1 MWVLAEAWL
10 RLLCF
15 DFEGVRRVAKITMA
29 SDVESH
35 AIWTRTAARIA
46 AGYADIYRGNHEK
59 ARESFAEVRDSEITP
74 NFFLHWHWRMHAEL
88 GATEACLAAGDIPN
102 ARREADGFLQSAL
115 SVADPNLRAFAWEI
129 NSRVARAERNAQ
141 QARECIDQA
150 LAVVDEFEIPV
161 SGWQIHRTAW
171 DVCRDE
177 GDPGKAESHRLR
189 ASKLIM
195 KIADSF
201 ERDEPLRASFLGI
214 PPIRRIFEE
223 ATSA

>member
-15 DFEGVRRVAKITMA
+15 DFEGVRRVAEITMA
-29 SDVESH
+29 SDVEAH

-46 AGYADIYRGNHEK
+46 AGYAELFKGNHEK
-59 ARESFAEVRDSEITP
+59 AWESFAEVRDYEITP

-88 GATEACLAAGDIPN
+88 GATEACLSAGDIPK

-129 NSRVARAERNAQ
+129 NSRVARAETKTQ
-141 QARECIDQA
+141 KARECIDHA
-150 LAVVDEFEIPV
+150 LAVVDQFEIPV
-161 SGWQIHRTAW
+161 SGWQVQRTAW
-171 DVCRDE
+171 DICRDE
-177 GDPGKAESHRLR
+177 GDHEKAETHRLG
-189 ASKLIM
+189 ACKLIM

-201 ERDEPLRASFLGI
+201 EPNEPLRASFLGV
-214 PPIRRIFEE
+214 PPVRRIFT
-223 ATSA
+223 A